1 MNDIIVVSILF
12 YISIQTRVC
21 LFSFLPFFSFLRVQ
35 KKKKRANR
43 RQGERRKI
51 VPSLRRISFSF
62 SLSLPFRRVKNA
74 KSSRHRYQNNRR
86 EKRSK
91 FHRYDASLYNKK
103 VLSADNFFSLS
114 LSLRSLICV
123 LLSPRIEEQKLG
135 ERGREK
141 NGFARRRR
149 RKRAHNT
156 YRRDSFHGHGGKH
169 FCFKFLLCA
178 LYEERKNSL
187 AV

>member
-1 MNDIIVVSILF
+1 M
-12 YISIQTRVC
+12 
-21 LFSFLPFFSFLRVQ
+21 RVQ
-35 KKKKRANR
+35 KTKEEEKSKNWRQ
-43 RQGERRKI
+43 QGERRKI
-51 VPSLRRISFSF
+51 VPKSQNLFLFLSFSPVP
-62 SLSLPFRRVKNA
+62 SRNRRA
-74 KSSRHRYQNNRR
+74 LLATSILNNSR

-114 LSLRSLICV
+114 LSFAKLIYV
-123 LLSPRIEEQKLG
+123 LLSTRTIEEQKLG
-135 ERGREK
+135 ERGRRGGEK
-141 NGFARRRR
+141 NGFARRRG

-156 YRRDSFHGHGGKH
+156 YRWRDSFHGHGGKH